1 MAELTVAAELI
12 VPRFV
17 IVVFAAA
24 AAVAVAV
31 VLHYLVM
38 ILLVMMLIRMLF
50 AVLCRTMRMRHYCYY
65 YH

>member
-24 AAVAVAV
+24 VAVAV
-31 VLHYLVM
+31 VLYYLVI

>member
-24 AAVAVAV
+24 VAVAV
-31 VLHYLVM
+31 VLQYLVM

>member
-1 MAELTVAAELI
+1 VAELTVAAELI

-24 AAVAVAV
+24 VAVAV
-31 VLHYLVM
+31 VLYYLVI

>member
-24 AAVAVAV
+24 VAVAV
-31 VLHYLVM
+31 VLYYLVI

-50 AVLCRTMRMRHYCYY
+50 AVLCRTMRTRHYCYY